1 MDFFKSACPR
11 YSKLIFPHSSN
22 QTLNLWR
29 YRCSCHHRRESS
41 LISWFMCKPGR
52 RFACDLLLKS
62 KLVECLIY
70 VDILQK
76 FVQTAH
82 LIWANGA
89 KSKNKY
95 PSIIVHGLVHATLNL
110 TTCSLFIPCSNFA
123 SLRNSHCSCL
133 SSLNCFFTATFFPLA
148 LATKTRQKQPWP
160 IGSSLSCNWIQKWQT
175 MRHTVFCII
184 PYFGTLNWSFCFL
197 ILKWSILSATLD
209 KICLDK
215 G

>member
-1 MDFFKSACPR
+1 
-11 YSKLIFPHSSN
+11 
-22 QTLNLWR
+22 
-29 YRCSCHHRRESS
+29 
-41 LISWFMCKPGR
+41 MCKPGR
-52 RFACDLLLKS
+52 RFACDLLMKS
-62 KLVECLIY
+62 KLVACLIY

-76 FVQTAH
+76 FVQTSD

-95 PSIIVHGLVHATLNL
+95 SSIIAHGLVHATLNL

-133 SSLNCFFTATFFPLA
+133 SSLNSFFTATFFPLA

-175 MRHTVFCII
+175 MQDQRSVGINPPFQGGQ
-184 PYFGTLNWSFCFL
+184 F
-197 ILKWSILSATLD
+197 
-209 KICLDK
+209 
-215 G
+215 